1 MKIADLIS
9 GQVNLNAL
17 NNRDST
23 KKKEPLD
30 ILSKERG
37 KVSSDSVAINK
48 NADSDLVKIR
58 EVERNFLKDITALN
72 GLEEMSRRVSAF
84 DDSQTDNEEWSA
96 LSKQLS
102 GIVRSTIFDGES
114 VISYLSTSIS
124 DSKTLYTLK
133 MNLENEIAN
142 VNTKIQT
149 ERKQLATFLVERE
162 NIDAANNFSAQE
174 TLDKVISALNAE
186 NAAILHRNI
195 DNVSGLLAMDK

>member
-1 MKIADLIS
+1 
-9 GQVNLNAL
+9 
-17 NNRDST
+17 
-23 KKKEPLD
+23 
-30 ILSKERG
+30 
-37 KVSSDSVAINK
+37 VAINK